1 MAKLTRGSALL
12 ALLLALCLGLA
23 ACGADEDGGGDQ
35 AAGEVKTGKGITSE
49 PCPGGNADRGCIY
62 LGILSDLT
70 VGPFAPLAVPIVDG
84 QEDFWK
90 RVNEQGGIG
99 EKYDVNV
106 TKYTRDNKYNPQ
118 EHVAKLRE
126 IEPKVL
132 ALAQSLGTPMTLA
145 ALPLMKQNDLVA
157 APASWWS
164 GWAFNDDGLVLESGY
179 SYCGE
184 AMNGLDYAA
193 EEYGKPKKVLQVGYP
208 GDYGGDGAAGAKI
221 WGEANGVDV
230 STAKTAPNAQA
241 GNQDAV
247 VGAIKRQNPDVVY
260 LNTGPAEMAE
270 IVGKAIAGGFKG
282 QFIGSIPTFNPAVL
296 KSKAG
301 PAIEAK
307 YRFVGPWGPFGTDTA
322 AHDAMNE
329 ARGGKAPVNDGY
341 TFGWIWSYPLKAVL
355 DQAASDGDLT
365 REGLIAAIEKT
376 TATYE
381 GALPDHKLGTGPE
394 AVVKEALIGKPDS
407 KAPTGASVLK
417 DFFTGPTI
425 EKHEFEEACSKA

>member
-1 MAKLTRGSALL
+1 MLL
-12 ALLLALCLGLA
+12 ALSVGLA
-23 ACGADEDGGGDQ
+23 ACGADEDGGGDK
-35 AAGEVKTGKGITSE
+35 AAGDIKTAKGVTSQ
-49 PCPGGNADRGCIY
+49 PCPGGAADRGCIY

-70 VGPFAPLAVPIVDG
+70 TGPFAPLAVPVTDG
-84 QEDFWK
+84 QKDFWK
-90 RVNEQGGIG
+90 RVNAQGGIG
-99 EKYDVNV
+99 GKYDVNV

-126 IEPKVL
+126 IEPNVL

-164 GWAFNDDGLVLESGY
+164 GWAFNDEGLVIESGY

-184 AMNGLDYAA
+184 AMNGLDFAA
-193 EEYGKPKKVLQVGYP
+193 EEFGKPKKVLQVGYP
-208 GDYGGDGAAGAKI
+208 GDYGGDGAAGAKV
-221 WGEANGVDV
+221 WGEANSVDV
-230 STAKTAPNAQA
+230 ATVKTAPNAAA

-247 VGAIKRQNPDVVY
+247 VGAIKKQAPDVVY

-270 IVGKAIAGGFKG
+270 IVGKAVAGGFKG
-282 QFIGSIPTFNPAVL
+282 EFIGSIPTFNPAVL

-301 PAIEAK
+301 PAILAK
-307 YRFVGPWGPFGTDTA
+307 YRFVSPWGPFGSDTA
-322 AHDAMNE
+322 AHDAMSE
-329 ARGGKAPVNDGY
+329 ATGGKAPANDGY
-341 TFGWIWSYPLKAVL
+341 TFGWIWSYPLKALL

-365 REGLIAAIEKT
+365 REGLVAAVDKT

-381 GALPDHKLGTGPE
+381 GALPDHKLGTG
-394 AVVKEALIGKPDS
+394 ADNIVKEAIIGKPDP

-425 EKHEFEEACSKA
+425 EKHEFTEACSKA